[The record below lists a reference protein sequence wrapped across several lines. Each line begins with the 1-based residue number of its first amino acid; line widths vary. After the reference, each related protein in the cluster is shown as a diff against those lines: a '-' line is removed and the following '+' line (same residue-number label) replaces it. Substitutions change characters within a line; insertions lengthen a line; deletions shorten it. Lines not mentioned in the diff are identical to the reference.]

1 MRQLNFLFP
10 EFFEYKFKRKPKDW
24 SLEELHDLY
33 LRAKARAE
41 KRRNH
46 TLSIMDSIDKEITKF
61 DNKSQVYFYQT
72 INDTTYLRQ
81 YEFTWKSRYEKYSSY
96 SLNDPKM
103 KSREERLDF
112 VLSNSRAFEL
122 GQEFYESKRLEDMAW
137 RNMWRVKDILWQV
150 IEKKLRKMYE
160 GVQVKDTIIIEIS
173 GHKYFI
179 YVENSWGFSNFTLK
193 NEFDGEIIK
202 LS

>member
-1 MRQLNFLFP
+1 MRQINFLFP
-10 EFFEYKFKRKPKDW
+10 EVFEYRFGRKPKNW
-24 SLEELHDLY
+24 TLEQLHDLY
-33 LRAKARAE
+33 LRAKSRAE
-41 KRRNH
+41 KRWSH
-46 TLSIMDSIDKEITKF
+46 TLSIMDKIDKEITKF

-72 INDTTYLRQ
+72 TNDTTYLRQ
-81 YEFTWKSRYEKYSSY
+81 YEFTWKSRYKHTSY
-96 SLNDPKM
+96 SLNDPKL

-137 RNMWRVKDILWQV
+137 RSMWRVKDILWQV
-150 IEKKLRKMYE
+150 IEKKLRAKYE
-160 GVQVKDTIIIEIS
+160 GVYVKDTIIIEIS

-179 YVENSWGFSNFTLK
+179 HVDNGYVYTNFTLK